1 VSQSVPSGLHQLDAE
16 MPFNLQDELEDVYGI
31 DFKFSAEH
39 G

>member
-1 VSQSVPSGLHQLDAE
+1 